1 MTHLPINAPL
11 AAEIAELLLNIQ
23 AVKLDLENPFTW
35 SSGWRSPIYCD
46 NRLTLGYPDIRDRIK
61 ESLATRIQEEFTSV
75 EAIAGVATA
84 GIPHAT
90 LVADHLNLP
99 FLYVRSKPKG
109 HGLENLIE
117 GRLVK
122 SQKVVVIED
131 LISTAGSSLRAI
143 KALRDA
149 GCEVL
154 GLAAIFNYGFPL
166 AQDQLAQKQVM
177 WFSLS
182 DYNSLIDFAAQRGI
196 VEPVQVE
203 SLQAW
208 RREPQNWKQANT
220 TP

>member
-1 MTHLPINAPL
+1 MTHLPLNATL

-61 ESLATRIQEEFTSV
+61 ESLAARIQEEFTSV

-84 GIPHAT
+84 GIPHAA

-117 GRLVK
+117 GQLVK

-143 KALRDA
+143 EALRDA

-154 GLAAIFNYGFPL
+154 GLAAIFSYGFPL
-166 AQDQLAQKQVM
+166 AQDQLVQKQVN

-182 DYNSLIDFAAQRGI
+182 DYNALIDFAAQRGI

-203 SLQAW
+203 TLQAW
-208 RREPQNWKQANT
+208 RREPQNWKQASA